1 MEDIMH
7 IQSLFLRRVVSAAIG
22 KAIQKAGCKANVL
35 LNDMRVTHED
45 KNKNIRVYLD
55 IDAEISEAELVNLL
69 EKAGIV

>member
-35 LNDMRVTHED
+35 LNDLRVTHAD
-45 KNKNIRVYLD
+45 KNNVRVHLD